1 MSHDCL
7 LMTSDDLRVP
17 PFSGKSAGKLGL
29 ATPAMAQAA
38 AAAAAAAAVAVKGE
52 ARAPRPAMPAQDA
65 AWEAQI
71 RALEEMEMAAAGS
84 AAESADVA
92 GTGEY
97 DDDDDYVAPSTSV
110 APAGYGVRGGLLPVG
125 VPRAISHEIIVC
137 RERRKTALIAVL
149 AAEEAQRGGRAL
161 LVVRDGLRMMD
172 VLAELRAEGVHGAI
186 ELGALG
192 TAAARHHYE
201 ATSVVASSSDASAA
215 VVGDGEAAPL
225 PAWAQP
231 EKVTKQLKA
240 AVATGTTDDS
250 DSMQSDDGAWAGDEE
265 ARAAHEAAVLEAGRR
280 ALRAGAERWKLI
292 VAHESAIRGLDLPQL
307 RLVILSMMPISAEA
321 YIHIAGRTGRAYQQ
335 GRAVCVFTRRELDEA
350 GVITRAL
357 QHVQW
362 RVRNDPE
369 EGNDNH
375 GDD

>member
-1 MSHDCL
+1 
-7 LMTSDDLRVP
+7 
-17 PFSGKSAGKLGL
+17 
-29 ATPAMAQAA
+29 MAQVPSSSSSSSAA
-38 AAAAAAAAVAVKGE
+38 AAAGE
-52 ARAPRPAMPAQDA
+52 ARAPRPAMPVQDA
-65 AWEAQI
+65 SWEAKI
-71 RALEEMEMAAAGS
+71 RELELDDWLGTRQLGARLRSRLLEEMEMAAAAG
-84 AAESADVA
+84 AAAKAADTA

-97 DDDDDYVAPSTSV
+97 DDDDDDNVAPSTSV
-110 APAGYGVRGGLLPVG
+110 AAAGYGVRGGLLPVG
-125 VPRAISHEIIVC
+125 VPRAISHEIVVC

-192 TAAARHHYE
+192 TAAARHHSE
-201 ATSVVASSSDASAA
+201 ATSAAASSSDESAT
-215 VVGDGEAAPL
+215 VVGNGEAAPL

-231 EKVTKQLKA
+231 EKLTKQLKA

-250 DSMQSDDGAWAGDEE
+250 DSMQPDDGAWAGDEE

-321 YIHIAGRTGRAYQQ
+321 YIHIAGRTGRAYQK
-335 GRAVCVFTRRELDEA
+335 GRSVCVFTRRELDEA

-357 QHVQW
+357 QHVHW
-362 RVRNDPE
+362 RVQYDPE

-375 GDD
+375 DDD